1 MNKYAKIRN
10 DVRNKII
17 SGKYKPGTLLPKESE
32 MILKY
37 NASKLTVKKAMD
49 ELVNEGLIIKRR
61 GSGTFVKGLSTEDI
75 EKLKVANQFQGSSA
89 FFADKVVESRI
100 LVFEVVKSEP
110 EIMERLGL
118 SEISDLYHVV
128 RTRLIDGDP
137 YVIESTYMAVDLIK
151 NLTFEICSGSI
162 YEYIEDELGLT
173 IGSAHRRIEA
183 RKGTDEEL
191 VELGGKS
198 GDPVVLVSQVGYLS
212 DGRTFEASMN
222 VHRYD
227 KYAFETVLMHK
238 N

>member
-1 MNKYAKIRN
+1 LNKYAKIRN

-32 MILKY
+32 MIMKY
-37 NASKLTVKKAMD
+37 SASKLTIKKAMD
-49 ELVNEGLIIKRR
+49 ELVNEGLIVKRR

-75 EKLKVANQFQGSSA
+75 EKLKVVNQFQGSSA

-118 SEISDLYHVV
+118 SEVSDLYHVV
-128 RTRLIDGDP
+128 RTRLIDEDP
-137 YVIESTYMAVDLIK
+137 YVIESTYMPVDLIK

-173 IGSAHRRIEA
+173 IGSAHRKIEA

-191 VELGGKS
+191 SELGGKS
-198 GDPVVLVSQVGYLS
+198 GDPIVLVSQVGYLS
-212 DGRTFEASMN
+212 DGRTFEFSTN

>member
-32 MILKY
+32 MIMKY
-37 NASKLTVKKAMD
+37 SASKLTIKKAMD
-49 ELVNEGLIIKRR
+49 ELVNEGLIVKRR

-75 EKLKVANQFQGSSA
+75 EKLKVVNQFQGSSA

-118 SEISDLYHVV
+118 SEVSDLYHVV
-128 RTRLIDGDP
+128 RTRLIDEDP
-137 YVIESTYMAVDLIK
+137 YVIESTYMPVDLIK

-191 VELGGKS
+191 TELGGEF
-198 GDPVVLVSQVGYLS
+198 GDPIVLVSQVGYLS
-212 DGRTFEASMN
+212 DGRTFEFSTN

>member
-1 MNKYAKIRN
+1 MNKYAKIQN

-32 MILKY
+32 MIMKY
-37 NASKLTVKKAMD
+37 SASKLTIKKAMD
-49 ELVNEGLIIKRR
+49 ELVNEGLIVKRR

-75 EKLKVANQFQGSSA
+75 EKLKVVNQFQGSSA

-118 SEISDLYHVV
+118 SGVSDLYHVV
-128 RTRLIDGDP
+128 RTRLIDGEP
-137 YVIESTYMAVDLIK
+137 YVIESTYMPVDLIK

-191 VELGGKS
+191 TELGGEF
-198 GDPVVLVSQVGYLS
+198 GDPIVLVSQVGYLS
-212 DGRTFEASMN
+212 DGRTFEFSTN

>member
-32 MILKY
+32 MIMKY
-37 NASKLTVKKAMD
+37 SASKLTIKKAMD
-49 ELVNEGLIIKRR
+49 ELVNEGLIVKRR

-75 EKLKVANQFQGSSA
+75 EKLKVVNQFQGSSA
-89 FFADKVVESRI
+89 FFSDKVVESRI

-118 SEISDLYHVV
+118 SEVSDLYHVV
-128 RTRLIDGDP
+128 RTRLIDGEP
-137 YVIESTYMAVDLIK
+137 YVIESTYMPVDLIK

-191 VELGGKS
+191 TELGGEF
-198 GDPVVLVSQVGYLS
+198 GDPIVLVSQVGYLS
-212 DGRTFEASMN
+212 DGRTFEFSTN

>member
-32 MILKY
+32 MIMKY
-37 NASKLTVKKAMD
+37 SASKLTIKKAMD
-49 ELVNEGLIIKRR
+49 ELVNEGLIVKRR

-75 EKLKVANQFQGSSA
+75 EKLKVVNQFQGSSA
-89 FFADKVVESRI
+89 FFSDKVVESRI

-118 SEISDLYHVV
+118 SEVSDLYHVV
-128 RTRLIDGDP
+128 RTRLIDGEP
-137 YVIESTYMAVDLIK
+137 YVIESTYMPVDLIK

-183 RKGTDEEL
+183 RKGIDEEL
-191 VELGGKS
+191 TELGGEF
-198 GDPVVLVSQVGYLS
+198 GDPIVLVSQVGYLS
-212 DGRTFEASMN
+212 DGRTFEFSTN

>member
-32 MILKY
+32 MIMKY
-37 NASKLTVKKAMD
+37 SASKLTIKKAMD
-49 ELVNEGLIIKRR
+49 ELVNEGLIVKRR

-75 EKLKVANQFQGSSA
+75 EKLKVVNQFQGSSA

-118 SEISDLYHVV
+118 SEVSDLYHVV
-128 RTRLIDGDP
+128 RTRLIDEDP
-137 YVIESTYMAVDLIK
+137 YVIESTYMPVDLIK
-151 NLTFEICSGSI
+151 NLTFETCSGSI

-173 IGSAHRRIEA
+173 IGSAHRKIEA

-191 VELGGKS
+191 SELGGKS
-198 GDPVVLVSQVGYLS
+198 GDPIVLVSQVGYLS
-212 DGRTFEASMN
+212 DGRTFEFSTN

>member
-75 EKLKVANQFQGSSA
+75 EKLKVVNQFQGPSA

-137 YVIESTYMAVDLIK
+137 YVIESTYMPVDLIK

>member
-75 EKLKVANQFQGSSA
+75 EKLKVVNQFQGYSA

-137 YVIESTYMAVDLIK
+137 YVIESTYMPVDLIK

>member
-75 EKLKVANQFQGSSA
+75 KKLKVVNQFQGFSA

-137 YVIESTYMAVDLIK
+137 YVIESTYMPVDLIK